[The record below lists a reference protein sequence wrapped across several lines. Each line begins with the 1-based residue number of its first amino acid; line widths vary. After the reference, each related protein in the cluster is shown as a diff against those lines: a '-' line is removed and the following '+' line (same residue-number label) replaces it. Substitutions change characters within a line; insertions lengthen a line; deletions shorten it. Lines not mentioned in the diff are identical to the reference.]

1 MYWLLQLAEK
11 SNELEHTGGGPLAP
25 LLPAF
30 KSGKYPAKAAV
41 DKIIKAMIKIVRMIR
56 SRYIEHQR
64 T

>member
-25 LLPAF
+25 LIPAF

-41 DKIIKAMIKIVRMIR
+41 EASNKNKIINALKLSITN
-56 SRYIEHQR
+56 R